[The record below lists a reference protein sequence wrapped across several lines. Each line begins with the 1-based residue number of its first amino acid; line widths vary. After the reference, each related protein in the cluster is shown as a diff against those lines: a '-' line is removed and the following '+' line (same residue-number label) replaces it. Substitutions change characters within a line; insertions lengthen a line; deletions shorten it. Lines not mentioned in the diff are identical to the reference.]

1 MGPLETLM
9 KSVILGV
16 FAVVGLRYVLV
27 NALRIAHMRRIERT
41 GTQTIAH
48 VTRGW
53 ETRLSRRQLVYWL
66 EVRFDLPD
74 GRVVEADR
82 QVTELFRRRN
92 PDGSQVAVR
101 YLHADP
107 TEFVFVDDMRLI
119 ESHRVHM
126 VVGMVMTAMAGLGFL
141 FIRR

>member
-1 MGPLETLM
+1 MSRRLFGGLPSSQVLREGDQVAMGPLETLM

-82 QVTELFRRRN
+82 
-92 PDGSQVAVR
+92 
-101 YLHADP
+101 
-107 TEFVFVDDMRLI
+107 
-119 ESHRVHM
+119 
-126 VVGMVMTAMAGLGFL
+126 
-141 FIRR
+141 